1 MGLIF
6 KDREKLTP
14 RYIPSHL
21 PHREDQIGLLWG
33 FFRDSLSAPAETHLK
48 TVQIIGGVGSGK
60 TAVTR
65 LFGDR
70 FEAEAKKA
78 RVDLKHVYVN
88 LKLHGRSR
96 VILYRYLVQQAAP
109 EAYST
114 SLSAEE
120 LLYELVR
127 YLR

>member
-14 RYIPSHL
+14 RYIPSYL

-33 FFRDSLSAPAETHLK
+33 FFRDSLK